1 MPVRPLSAGKRKNSS
16 SIKKGKKAV
25 LIEDVIDPRQE
36 QIDRLIREQ
45 EQIRSKLNIV
55 CSKII
60 ENINIDDYQND
71 IDLTKQQPCD
81 ISLDNLLSMVDEI
94 SYYRRAFLN
103 LIQQTDD
110 DQNLSI
116 QEKITQLSIEEPH
129 LLRKRLTTDQRL
141 TFVSRERDLWKENAQ
156 LLQMMYATIG
166 KTKQRKNLTKLLII
180 LHYFSRSIRNG
191 YISKIQSNNN

>member
-45 EQIRSKLNIV
+45 EQIRSKLNII

-71 IDLTKQQPCD
+71 ID
-81 ISLDNLLSMVDEI
+81 
-94 SYYRRAFLN
+94 
-103 LIQQTDD
+103 
-110 DQNLSI
+110 
-116 QEKITQLSIEEPH
+116 
-129 LLRKRLTTDQRL
+129 
-141 TFVSRERDLWKENAQ
+141 
-156 LLQMMYATIG
+156 
-166 KTKQRKNLTKLLII
+166 
-180 LHYFSRSIRNG
+180 
-191 YISKIQSNNN
+191 